1 MLSINL
7 YRRVRMHA
15 RFTLVNQPI
24 TRSIIPPGYTL
35 SNKKNETIHEA
46 KKTGNGIPGVLPP
59 ATIPPPRYY
68 TTIYSPQLQR
78 NILPVVV
85 QTFVVP
91 NSRVLLSMWLTC
103 GALVALVALALIPL
117 KSLGKFPVSF
127 ILCIRTEDPRWGLR
141 LLGPGFGSSARSRSP
156 IQRLPVLV
164 KTLAFHRIYI
174 LGPSLLI
181 GFRVCWNWSSPV
193 P

>member
-1 MLSINL
+1 
-7 YRRVRMHA
+7 MHA

-24 TRSIIPPGYTL
+24 TQSIIPPRYTPG
-35 SNKKNETIHEA
+35 NKKNETTYGA
-46 KKTGNGIPGVLPP
+46 KKAGNEIPGVLPP
-59 ATIPPPRYY
+59 ATTPSPRYY
-68 TTIYSPQLQR
+68 TTIYSPRLQR

-85 QTFVVP
+85 ETFVVP

-117 KSLGKFPVSF
+117 KSLGKFLVSF
-127 ILCIRTEDPRWGLR
+127 ILCIRTEDPCWGLR
-141 LLGPGFGSSARSRSP
+141 LLRPGFSPSARSRSP
-156 IQRLPVLV
+156 IQKLPVLV

-181 GFRVCWNWSSPV
+181 GFRVCWNRSSPV